1 MAPDRHRLPGT
12 ASPSQYELLL
22 APDVEEGTFS
32 GTVAVTLAVNTT
44 SDELVCN
51 ALDLAI
57 DEAWVDSGGR
67 RVEAKASLDAET
79 ERVHFALDAPLDPG
93 EHTLHVRFRG
103 ELNDKLVGFY
113 RSTFADD
120 DGVEHTVA
128 VTQFEAT
135 HARRAFPCWDEPE
148 RKASLALTLVV
159 PEHLTAVSNSRVV
172 RDELAGDGLRQ
183 ISFAETMVM
192 STYIYA
198 WVIGPLELTAEV
210 AAGGTMLRVAHPL
223 GKGELTAFALESGA
237 FALDWLTS
245 YYGLGYPG
253 DKCDLVAVPDFAFGA
268 MENLGCITFREALL
282 LVDPERATQPEL
294 QRVADVIHHELAHMW
309 FGDLVTMK
317 WWNGIW
323 LNEAFATFMEMK
335 CTEAFRPAWD
345 RWTDFGLS
353 RTAAL
358 DVDALVSTRPIEF
371 EVVSPADAEG
381 MFDLLTY
388 EKGAGVVRMLEQFL
402 GEDAFRDGIR
412 KYLADNAY
420 GNTETTDLWD
430 ALETATAQPV
440 RHIADTWIFQGGFP
454 LLSAEVVRGA
464 DGPCLRLRQERLVF
478 DDGDPATAAASDAT
492 WAVPVLVRYGA
503 GDRRYDD
510 RVLLDHREEDF
521 DLRFE
526 PDWIQLNLG
535 GSGFYRVRYTGAQ
548 LAALGA
554 RLDRLTPLERYQLVD
569 DTFASMLAG
578 ATTAAEFLDL
588 VRRFADD
595 DDVSV
600 WQRIAGA
607 LSMFERILPDSAR
620 DRYQATVRALA
631 APALARMGEHPA
643 PGELDRTRALRAT
656 LFELVGTTGHDD
668 RVFERARALHD
679 AFVTDPESVDPE
691 LAAAAIGVIA
701 ERGGP
706 HEFAMFRERTKAAEN
721 PQEELRYLYALAR
734 FHDPESFATA
744 LELAL
749 TTEVRT
755 QNAPFLLARA
765 LMNRTLG
772 ATAWDFVRR
781 NWDDI
786 NDRFPSSTIVRML
799 DGVKVLVAP
808 EVANDVLAFFA
819 EHDVPQGARTLAQQ
833 LERLRVNV
841 ALREREAAAL
851 AVALG

>member
-1 MAPDRHRLPGT
+1 MAPDRHRLPGN
-12 ASPSQYELLL
+12 ASPSRYELLL
-22 APDVEEGTFS
+22 TPDVEQGTFS
-32 GTVAVTLAVNTT
+32 GIVAISLAVTAT

-57 DEAWVDSGGR
+57 DEAWVDTDTQR
-67 RVEAKASLDAET
+67 ATATLDAET
-79 ERVHFALDAPLDPG
+79 ERVHFALAAPIEPG
-93 EHTLHVRFRG
+93 EHTLHVQFRG

-120 DGVEHTVA
+120 DGSEHTIA

-159 PEHLTAVSNSRVV
+159 PDDLTAVANSRVV
-172 RDELAGDGLRQ
+172 RDEPAGDGLRR
-183 ISFAETMVM
+183 ITFAETMAM

-210 AAGGTMLRVAHPL
+210 AAGGTALRVAHPL

-237 FALDWLTS
+237 FALDWFTA

-358 DVDALVSTRPIEF
+358 DTDALVSTRPIEF

-402 GEDAFRDGIR
+402 GEEAFRDGIR

-454 LLSAEVVRGA
+454 LVSADVVAGS
-464 DGPCLRLRQERLVF
+464 DGPCLRLRQERLML
-478 DDGDPATAAASDAT
+478 DDGDPATAAGSDAL
-492 WAVPVLVRYGA
+492 WAVPVLLRYGD
-503 GDRRYDD
+503 GERTYDD

-526 PDWIQLNLG
+526 PTWIQLNVG
-535 GSGFYRVRYTGAQ
+535 GSGFYRVRYTAAQ
-548 LAALGA
+548 IAALGA
-554 RLDRLTPLERYQLVD
+554 RLDHLTPLERYQLVD

-578 ATTAAEFLDL
+578 ATTAVEFLDL

-607 LSMFERILPDSAR
+607 LSMLDRILPDDAR

-631 APALARMGEHPA
+631 APALTRMGEHPA
-643 PGELDRTRALRAT
+643 PGEPDRTRALRAT

-668 RVFERARALHD
+668 SVFARARALHD
-679 AFVTDPESVDPE
+679 AFVADPESVDPE

-706 HEFAMFRERTKAAEN
+706 TEFAMFRERTKAAEN

-744 LELAL
+744 LDLAL
-749 TTEVRT
+749 TEVRT

-781 NWDDI
+781 NWADI

-819 EHDVPQGARTLAQQ
+819 EHEVPQGARTLAQQ

-841 ALREREAAAL
+841 ALREREAAGL
-851 AVALG
+851 AASLG